1 MNALRII
8 IASMF
13 IASSLVINSFGSK
26 AWTTTGKPDLQRLRW
41 KSRTIKIAVSSSLT
55 LPNSNMKTDSDVIGA
70 IRRSIQSWQN
80 VAGIELLVEAS
91 DKQNVSPSGS
101 TGDGVSLITIAQ
113 SPENVLLFSK
123 NPLAE
128 SAKTR
133 VFYNR
138 KSFITEADIVLSP
151 FQQFST
157 DGTFGTFDL
166 ESTLTHEIGHLLG
179 LRHSVVLG
187 STMCG
192 NLSTNGT
199 FGFTDFG
206 SRTLADSDISAIRE
220 LYGSEIDIDDC
231 CATISGKLTVSAT
244 RKSRYIR
251 VWAEDIKTG
260 RVVAQVETG
269 NDGNF
274 RLGGLP
280 EATYSLFWQKRDDGD
295 GPSFGEL
302 GPVRLDNGEARLL
315 NEKITLRRSGIALDL
330 VGVNSQLGDS
340 SVTVN
345 AGREYLVYL
354 GGKNLDPKNIN
365 IEFNSPFFRVSPSS
379 ITSRDFGDGISV
391 ISFLVTIDV
400 NAEPGVYSI
409 FAAAA
414 DGSRASLIGAL
425 NLE

>member
-1 MNALRII
+1 
-8 IASMF
+8 
-13 IASSLVINSFGSK
+13 
-26 AWTTTGKPDLQRLRW
+26 
-41 KSRTIKIAVSSSLT
+41 
-55 LPNSNMKTDSDVIGA
+55 MKTDSDVIGA